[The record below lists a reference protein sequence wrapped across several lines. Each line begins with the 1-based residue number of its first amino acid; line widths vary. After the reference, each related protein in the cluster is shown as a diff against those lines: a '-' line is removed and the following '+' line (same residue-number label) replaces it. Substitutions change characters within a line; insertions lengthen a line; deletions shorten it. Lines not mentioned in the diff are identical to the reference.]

1 MTNTVVTL
9 RGMNGFN
16 RKALTE
22 PSQDSKKLQV
32 CWHHM
37 CLNFNCYNLTRELVI
52 KLKLVVLMLFRG
64 LTAVKTLL

>member
-1 MTNTVVTL
+1 MCYLYIFKKYVKERNLWLTNTVVTL

-32 CWHHM
+32 C
-37 CLNFNCYNLTRELVI
+37 CLR
-52 KLKLVVLMLFRG
+52 
-64 LTAVKTLL
+64 